1 MTTQDQINAIKDI
14 WQAIRFRMNE
24 RRIIPSDLA
33 HRTGYRREHIERG
46 IKGEIIPVTLDF
58 LRDCVTVFGLTS
70 GRAKYYEDTAEI
82 LLIGECVSLLKPPPA
97 MPPRQ
102 GNFWEGDQSE

>member
-1 MTTQDQINAIKDI
+1 MTNQDQINAIKNI
-14 WQAIRFRMNE
+14 WQAILFRMNE
-24 RRIIPSDLA
+24 RRITPSDLA
-33 HRTGYRREHIERG
+33 DRTGYRRELIERG

-82 LLIGECVSLLKPPPA
+82 LSIGECVSLIKPPPA
-97 MPPRQ
+97 MSPKQ
-102 GNFWEGDQSE
+102 GNFWEYND